1 MTVLLFTRD
10 LICASRVASAARQCG
25 LELAQ
30 VTDRV
35 ELLRRAAAEPASLVL
50 LDLATPGIDTPDLVP
65 QLRAISPTTISIVAF
80 APHVDG
86 EGLSAAGKAGCDK
99 VLARGQFLSQ
109 PLSILSPAGQSAPP
123 VET

>member
-1 MTVLLFTRD
+1 MRR
-10 LICASRVASAARQCG
+10 AVAGAARQCG

-50 LDLATPGIDTPDLVP
+50 LDLATPGIDTPDLVQ
-65 QLRAISPTTISIVAF
+65 QLRSDQPNDDF
-80 APHVDG
+80 DCR
-86 EGLSAAGKAGCDK
+86 LCSACRWRRVEQARKAGCDH

-109 PLSILSPAGQSAPP
+109 LLSILSPAGQSAPR